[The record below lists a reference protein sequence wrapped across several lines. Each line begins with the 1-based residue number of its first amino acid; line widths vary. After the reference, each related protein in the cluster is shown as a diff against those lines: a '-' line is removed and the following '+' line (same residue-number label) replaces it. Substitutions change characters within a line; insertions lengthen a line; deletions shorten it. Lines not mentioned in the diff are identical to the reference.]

1 MTQQQQQ
8 QQQQQE
14 WCIHMEGRVGE
25 NGVHPG
31 EAEQGEEHIEATNLI
46 IFFKS
51 IFTEII
57 SFVWLLS
64 SKQHIEAT
72 NLIIFLKLF
81 LQNKFNNMAIK
92 ATKLIK
98 SKFS

>member
-46 IFFKS
+46 IFLKS
-51 IFTEII
+51 IFIEI
-57 SFVWLLS
+57 FKAAHWGNQPDNLS
-64 SKQHIEAT
+64 
-72 NLIIFLKLF
+72 
-81 LQNKFNNMAIK
+81 
-92 ATKLIK
+92 
-98 SKFS
+98 